1 MENKVKWTPEQEL
14 AITYRDGA
22 AIVSAAAGSGK
33 TAVLVE
39 RVKRLILDEE
49 HPVNADE
56 MVISTFT
63 NKAAEEMKARLDRA
77 IEDELEKAPDNRRLI
92 EQRLRL
98 NDASICTISSFCLNL
113 LRRHS
118 ALADMQ
124 PGLNVLDESEA
135 KLMFSQ
141 SLAAVLEEF
150 CETGDPAGRDRLYD
164 RFAGENDKKLEEALT
179 YLYNFSRNIPDADSF
194 FADQLALYRD
204 PDDPSAAA
212 GEAVSKYFR
221 RCIEKPLEALT
232 GLCGELVPMC
242 AGTAAEGFAAEWQAL
257 AETVGNADMNSITAL
272 YEDRLQYAELP
283 RLPRKTK
290 TFENA
295 AIKEVNEELK
305 ELWGGIVRAAGL
317 LSRRSGNMAE
327 CAPVLETLVKL
338 VKRLDEDFS
347 ARKRDKGG
355 VDFPDIELL
364 TLRMLRGEDGEPSA
378 AAKEIAK
385 GIKIIIVDE
394 FQDSNEV
401 QYEIFRLLSDNKRNL
416 YFVGDIKQSIYRF
429 RGADPLVFARLT
441 KDPDFRVIEL
451 NRNFR
456 SCKEVIDS
464 VNGIFTGT
472 MTEELG
478 DVEYNEHCALVQGAS
493 YETDEKNRTEMITFS
508 GKNAEQCRIS
518 EASYIAD
525 RIKRMVSEGFT
536 VGTGDKKRPCG
547 YGDFAVLMGRYSA
560 NAALYK
566 GAFEKAGIPFDAK
579 EDGGYTDFAEI
590 KRVLALLRVID
601 DPYRDSDLAAVLMG
615 EPYMFTANELA
626 EIKIAG
632 GVKNKKLWSG
642 LVQFAKRDDHAAKVL
657 DEING
662 YREFAGEASAER
674 LIRKIFDESLL
685 IPAAEASPDGA
696 KRGANLRMLLHYAR
710 SFTGGEGASVYDF
723 IKFTENLDRE
733 KIMLPQAKGES
744 GAGSAVKLMTIHGSK
759 GLEFPVCFVA
769 NLTSQAKRRTDGG
782 LICDPRCG
790 VGMKI
795 SDSEKLVNIDTQP
808 YDMVAEENARLEAS
822 EEMRLLYVAA
832 TRAKEKLIFT
842 VPVTSRTSE
851 DMHYGWVLGSKAVK
865 DGLITV
871 TNIDDYRPAPPV
883 QRDEAGGEMPELP
896 PFTEYAHK
904 KLSEVPAKV
913 TATQV
918 GVLSVDEFSEYGSRI
933 DRFLRTPS
941 FLGEK
946 GTAKLSGKKRGD
958 AYHKA
963 MEVLDFTAAPSEV
976 SAMLDRMQISG
987 RLTELE
993 RVSIDDEDIRRFL
1006 KSDLCKRAAASGDIS
1021 REFPIFCEYEPL
1033 PGEWD
1038 IPDWTGMEKP
1048 FIQGIADMFFVE
1060 DGGIVLVDYKT
1071 NRGITADK
1079 LIEEYRGQL
1088 AVYARALSE
1097 STGMPVKEQ
1106 ILYSFELGEVPVR

>member
-1 MENKVKWTPEQEL
+1 MENNVKWTKEQEL
-14 AITYRDGA
+14 AITYRGGA

-77 IEDELEKAPDNRRLI
+77 IEDELAKAPDNRRLT

-141 SLAAVLEEF
+141 SLSAVLEGF
-150 CETGDPAGRDRLYD
+150 CETGDPDERDRLYD
-164 RFAGENDKKLEEALT
+164 RFAGEDDKKLEEALT
-179 YLYNFSRNIPDADSF
+179 YLYNFSRNIPDAGRY
-194 FADQLALYRD
+194 FAEQLEMYRD
-204 PDDPSAAA
+204 PGKSSASAADA
-212 GEAVSKYFR
+212 LAAYFR
-221 RCIEKPLEALT
+221 RRISEPLSE
-232 GLCGELVPMC
+232 
-242 AGTAAEGFAAEWQAL
+242 L
-257 AETVGNADMNSITAL
+257 AELCDELDTLCEGTPAEHLPTEWRALSELITGANAENIAAVCENGL
-272 YEDRLQYAELP
+272 EDAELP
-283 RLPRKTK
+283 KLPRKTK
-290 TFENA
+290 TFDNT
-295 AIKEVNEELK
+295 AIKEVNDAMK

-317 LSRRSGNMAE
+317 LSRRNGNMTA

-347 ARKRDKGG
+347 ARKRDKGC
-355 VDFPDIELL
+355 VDFSDIELL
-364 TLRMLRGEDGEPSA
+364 TLRMLRGENGQPSA
-378 AAKEIAK
+378 AAREIAK
-385 GIKIIIVDE
+385 GIKVIIVDE

-401 QYEIFRLLSDNKRNL
+401 QYEIFRLLSDSKRNL

-441 KDPDFRVIEL
+441 KDPDFTVIEL

-493 YETDEKNRTEMITFS
+493 YETDEKNRTELITFS

-566 GAFEKAGIPFDAK
+566 AAFEKAGIPFDAK
-579 EDGGYTDFAEI
+579 EDGGYTDFTEI

-642 LVQFAKRDDHAAKVL
+642 FVQYAKRNAHAAQVL
-657 DEING
+657 EEING
-662 YREFAGEASAER
+662 YREYAGENSAER
-674 LIRKIFDESLL
+674 LIRKIFDDSMLL
-685 IPAAEASPDGA
+685 PAAEASPDGA

-710 SFTGGEGASVYDF
+710 SFTGGESASVYDF

-744 GAGSAVKLMTIHGSK
+744 GAGSAVKIMTIHGSK

-795 SDSEKLVNIDTQP
+795 SDIEKLLNIDTQP
-808 YDMVAEENARLEAS
+808 YDMAAEENARLEAS

-842 VPVTSRTSE
+842 VPKTSRTTE
-851 DMHYGWVLGSKAVK
+851 DMHYGWVLGSKAVR

-871 TNIDDYRPAPPV
+871 TNIDDYKPAPPV
-883 QRDEAGGEMPELP
+883 EKDEAEGEMPELP

-987 RLTELE
+987 RLTKLE

-1006 KSDLCKRAAASGDIS
+1006 KSDLCHRAAVSGDIS
-1021 REFPIFCEYEPL
+1021 R
-1033 PGEWD
+1033 
-1038 IPDWTGMEKP
+1038 
-1048 FIQGIADMFFVE
+1048 
-1060 DGGIVLVDYKT
+1060 
-1071 NRGITADK
+1071 
-1079 LIEEYRGQL
+1079 
-1088 AVYARALSE
+1088 
-1097 STGMPVKEQ
+1097 
-1106 ILYSFELGEVPVR
+1106 